1 MRLYPNVKLN
11 LGLHVLGMRPDGYH
25 NIETVFLPYYGYSD
39 CLEIVPAP
47 NFEISIFGSEYSGW
61 EPAKD
66 ICADAWRLLREDF
79 DIDSVHIS
87 LEKCSPVGAGLGG
100 GSADAAFTLMGLN
113 DIFSLGLSLEQMAD
127 YASRL
132 GSDCAFF
139 IYNKPCFASGRGEIL
154 EPIELPLDAYR
165 FEVFV
170 PQGVQVSTKEA
181 YADLVRR
188 PQQKPDDVS
197 LKELLLQTPVERWR
211 NLIVNDFEASV
222 FPKYPE
228 IKSLK
233 DDFYARGAVYASMS
247 GSGSAVFGM
256 FPK

>member
-1 MRLYPNVKLN
+1 
-11 LGLHVLGMRPDGYH
+11 
-25 NIETVFLPYYGYSD
+25 
-39 CLEIVPAP
+39 
-47 NFEISIFGSEYSGW
+47 
-61 EPAKD
+61 
-66 ICADAWRLLREDF
+66 
-79 DIDSVHIS
+79 
-87 LEKCSPVGAGLGG
+87 
-100 GSADAAFTLMGLN
+100 
-113 DIFSLGLSLEQMAD
+113 
-127 YASRL
+127 
-132 GSDCAFF
+132 
-139 IYNKPCFASGRGEIL
+139 L

-222 FPKYPE
+222 FPKHPE
-228 IKSLK
+228 IKALK

-256 FPK
+256 FLK